1 LNPARPPV
9 QLLGVA
15 EAKLLEPIAQT
26 LRALGVERAL
36 VVHGSGLDEIALHG
50 FTEAVRLADGQLERI
65 EITPEQAGLDRQ
77 PLQEIAG
84 GSPADNADRLRS
96 LLEGRG
102 RRADRD
108 IVAANAGA
116 LLATARLGSDIRE
129 ATQMAAEAIRSGAA
143 LQILDR
149 FIEASNG

>member
-1 LNPARPPV
+1 
-9 QLLGVA
+9 VA
-15 EAKLLEPIAQT
+15 EGKLLEPIAQT
-26 LRALGVERAL
+26 LSALGVERAL

-50 FTEAVRLADGQLERI
+50 FTEAVRLADGQLEPI

-116 LLATARLGSDIRE
+116 LLATAGLGSDIRE